1 LIKKNGALA
10 FGALAFG
17 ALTFG
22 ALELR
27 AMMPPDGGRAD
38 QRFFHCVQPQAPSP
52 ETQRKVLS

>member
-1 LIKKNGALA
+1 LIKKNGT
-10 FGALAFG
+10 LAFG

-22 ALELR
+22 ALALKV
-27 AMMPPDGGRAD
+27 MMPPDGGRAD